1 MIMSSEEPAMQLL
14 NHIALVHHGPF
25 TLRPLE
31 NGKPVG
37 IPISLGNL
45 VFHDCV
51 MVPWNLFNNWG
62 IPKGDDGDLYCA
74 LFAGMP
80 YIHPFGSTVEK
91 IGKDART
98 ADGELLDEKSLKK
111 DFERIKPLCDLQ
123 AKLYN
128 KEMIKHEFLGSY
140 RIQKATYADGTTVLI
155 DLNKSTYEI
164 GEK

>member
-1 MIMSSEEPAMQLL
+1 
-14 NHIALVHHGPF
+14 
-25 TLRPLE
+25 
-31 NGKPVG
+31 
-37 IPISLGNL
+37 
-45 VFHDCV
+45 
-51 MVPWNLFNNWG
+51 
-62 IPKGDDGDLYCA
+62 
-74 LFAGMP
+74 MP

-111 DFERIKPLCDLQ
+111 EFERIKPLCDLQ

-128 KEMIKHEFLGSY
+128 KEMIKHEFFGSY